1 MPDALVVVVPA
12 LLAGVLLLSGVGKL
26 GDRDPLTGW
35 RDLGVPEVLQR
46 PALAAAH
53 PYVELLLAAALL
65 LTGGSAH
72 VVAAALVLALML
84 AYAALVAVAL
94 RCPDP
99 VECSCF
105 GARRAAP
112 VTRSTMWRNV
122 WLCLMAVTALAVA
135 VIDDRSPLGATSAT
149 GAWWWVLGA
158 AAAVVTTVL
167 VVSERPATEDVPS
180 GTAWAA
186 GEASDDLD
194 YLRTRTPDVPVTLAD
209 GTTATLRE
217 LSSERALLL
226 LEVSES
232 CGGCVE
238 VIRSIPEWREELPE
252 VDVRVL
258 VTMPPADTSLTSTDE
273 PQSLHDSRFHVSRS
287 FGYGMTPTAVLLGA
301 DGLLAGGPVIGDA
314 AIREFVAE
322 IDAELHGA
330 LDDASAVHAHEAG

>member
-1 MPDALVVVVPA
+1 MPDAPVVVVPA
-12 LLAGVLLLSGVGKL
+12 LLAGVLLLSGIGKL
-26 GDRDPLTGW
+26 ADREPLTAW
-35 RDLGVPEVLQR
+35 RDLGVPEALQR
-46 PALAAAH
+46 RGLAVAH
-53 PYVELLLAAALL
+53 PFVESLLAVALV

-94 RCPDP
+94 RRPDP

-112 VTRSTMWRNV
+112 VTRTTLWRNV
-122 WLCLMAVTALAVA
+122 WLSALAVA
-135 VIDDRSPLGATSAT
+135 ALAVSVVDDRSPVVATSAT

-167 VVSERPATEDVPS
+167 VLPERTESEDVPA
-180 GTAWAA
+180 GRAPAA
-186 GEASDDLD
+186 GEAADDLD

-209 GTTATLRE
+209 GSVATLRE

-226 LEVSES
+226 LEVSDS

-238 VIRSIPEWREELPE
+238 VIRSIPAWREELPE

-258 VTMPPADTSLTSTDE
+258 VTMPPGDTSLASTDE
-273 PQSLHDSRFHVSRS
+273 PQSLHDSPFHVSRS

-301 DGLLAGGPVIGDA
+301 DGLLAGGPVVGDA
-314 AIREFVAE
+314 AIREFIAE

-330 LDDASAVHAHEAG
+330 PDETSPVHAHEAG